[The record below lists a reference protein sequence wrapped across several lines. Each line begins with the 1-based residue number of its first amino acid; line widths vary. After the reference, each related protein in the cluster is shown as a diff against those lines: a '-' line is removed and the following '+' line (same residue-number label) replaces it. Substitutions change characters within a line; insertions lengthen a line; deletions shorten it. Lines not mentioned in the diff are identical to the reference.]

1 MKLKLSK
8 KGNKALNPSLKAGAI
23 ALVFLLLGYQVA
35 LFVHKAAA
43 ARVASN
49 RDAPDTVF
57 VVDSSLAK
65 EILESSKGETT
76 TQNNSKGETL
86 VRKNAEHSHAATELS
101 SRNRK
106 PEEFRFNPNTVS
118 AEDLQRLGFSP
129 KQAQA
134 LDNYRSKGGRF
145 ARKSDFAKSFVVS
158 EQTYKR
164 LEKYIDIPLLDLNK
178 ADSAAFDA
186 LPGIGGYFAAQMVRH
201 RAELGAFNCKKQ
213 LLNIY
218 NFGSERYDGLSDLVF
233 VAPEDAIPFPLWTL
247 PEEELQKHPY
257 IRNRETAR
265 GIVLFRKNNPP
276 SECSLEAL
284 LGNGVI
290 SQEQYGKLSN
300 MLIQ

>member
-43 ARVASN
+43 ARVTGN

-65 EILESSKGETT
+65 EILESSKGETSVKKNDE
-76 TQNNSKGETL
+76 QIL
-86 VRKNAEHSHAATELS
+86 VRKNAEHSHAATELA

-118 AEDLQRLGFSP
+118 VEDLQRLGFSP

-201 RAELGAFNCKKQ
+201 RVELGAYNCKEQ

-247 PEEELQKHPY
+247 SEEELQKHPY
-257 IRNRETAR
+257 IHSRQTAR
-265 GIVLFRKNNPP
+265 GIVLYRENNPP
-276 SECSLEAL
+276 SEYSLEAL

-300 MLIQ
+300 MLLE